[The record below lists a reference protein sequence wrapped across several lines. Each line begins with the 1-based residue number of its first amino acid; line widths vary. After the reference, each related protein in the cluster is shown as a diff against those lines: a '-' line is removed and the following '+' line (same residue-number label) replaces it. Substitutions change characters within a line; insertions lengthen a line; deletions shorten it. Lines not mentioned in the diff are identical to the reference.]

1 MHAARPAG
9 QPCCCPLA
17 PQTCNRCA
25 RRVQCSVRRDG
36 AAASRRC
43 GLCQLRPQDT
53 GCPCRLSCG
62 RRVCQPRVIRRPV
75 HTSARGSAGMCVHAM
90 GRMATGNDTRLR
102 RGVPAHT
109 WACQQHT
116 SALQPPVPRPALPQV
131 ALVGYTNAGK
141 SSLMAAVAKHSG
153 VAAEDRLF
161 ATLDP
166 TLRCA
171 GLHAGLAQHAGAG
184 AAGVGLKQPAQSSS
198 CWARAP
204 PVAVA
209 GAAGACGCRAQGATS
224 SCLTRWASS
233 LTCRT
238 SWLRPSRWGPRVS
251 GRVFVCGCVTW
262 VFSSIARTRALGFL
276 EQLAS
281 HPDLLQQAR
290 II

>member
-1 MHAARPAG
+1 M
-9 QPCCCPLA
+9 
-17 PQTCNRCA
+17 
-25 RRVQCSVRRDG
+25 
-36 AAASRRC
+36 
-43 GLCQLRPQDT
+43 
-53 GCPCRLSCG
+53 
-62 RRVCQPRVIRRPV
+62 
-75 HTSARGSAGMCVHAM
+75 HAM

-116 SALQPPVPRPALPQV
+116 SALQPPLPRPALPQV

-198 CWARAP
+198 CWAPSPARRRRRCCRRVRLP
-204 PVAVA
+204 GA
-209 GAAGACGCRAQGATS
+209 GRDVILSDTVGFISDLPHQLVEAFKVGPKSFWTGLRVRVCDVGFFKHS
-224 SCLTRWASS
+224 SDS
-233 LTCRT
+233 
-238 SWLRPSRWGPRVS
+238 RPGVS
-251 GRVFVCGCVTW
+251 GT
-262 VFSSIARTRALGFL
+262 AGFR
-276 EQLAS
+276 
-281 HPDLLQQAR
+281 P
-290 II
+290 